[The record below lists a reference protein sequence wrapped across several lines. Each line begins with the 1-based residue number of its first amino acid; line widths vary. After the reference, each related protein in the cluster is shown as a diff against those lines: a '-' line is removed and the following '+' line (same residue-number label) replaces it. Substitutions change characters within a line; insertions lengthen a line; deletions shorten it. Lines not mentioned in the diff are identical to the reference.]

1 MLRFN
6 KETHKMKKTF
16 ILGVGA
22 QKAGTT
28 WLHGQ
33 LSKNEAIDFGF
44 RKEYHVFDIVEALE
58 KSEHGKRP
66 IGRYEAIIDAIAKH
80 SEDPELIE
88 CPTVKSPLRNALLEL
103 AFIKNTNTYFNYF
116 NQLAGS
122 GADLKAV
129 GDITPAYALLSQQS
143 LQSIKQSLEARDFS
157 IKVIFL
163 MRDPIERIWSSARM
177 KKRELSS
184 SASETFNEF
193 KFLNKLPQSHRF
205 IQKSVYQKTVRN
217 LEAVFRPD
225 QIHYGFY
232 ETLFDASFKTDL
244 QQFLG
249 FPLQAFD
256 SSQVFNA
263 SPKSTVMPLALKQK
277 LAETFSDTYTFCADR
292 FGAQVTDVWSGYSS
306 RSIQLGH

>member
-33 LSKNEAIDFGF
+33 LSKNETIEFGF

-58 KSEHGKRP
+58 KSQHSSRP
-66 IGRYEAIIDAIAKH
+66 IGRYEAIIKSIAKL
-80 SEDPELIE
+80 SGDPELIE
-88 CPTVKSPLRNALLEL
+88 CRTVKPALRNALLEL

-122 GADLKAV
+122 ESDPKAV
-129 GDITPAYALLSQQS
+129 GDITPAYALLSRQS
-143 LQSIKQSLEARDFS
+143 LQHIRQSLEAKGFS

-177 KKRELSS
+177 KKRELSEN
-184 SASETFNEF
+184 ASDSFNEF
-193 KFLNKLPQSHRF
+193 KFLNKLPKDHRF
-205 IQKSVYQKTVRN
+205 IQKSFYQKTVRN
-217 LEAVFRPD
+217 LEATFRPD
-225 QIHYGFY
+225 QIYYGFY
-232 ETLFDASFKTDL
+232 ETLFDASFKADL
-244 QQFLG
+244 QQFLE
-249 FPLQAFD
+249 FPLQDFD

-263 SPKSTVMPLALKQK
+263 SPKSTVMPLHLKQK
-277 LAETFSDTYTFCADR
+277 LADIFSDTYTFCAER
-292 FGAQVTDVWSGYSS
+292 FGAQVTDVWSGYSCS
-306 RSIQLGH
+306 